1 MKHLHPIPTPLALAA
16 AALLSCGLAAPAAAQ
31 SNDELLRELR
41 ALKDRVNQLEQQLQ
55 AGKTASPATAAPAG
69 QWGMTPEQSQELSR
83 VATKAEALEDS
94 RDESGFKGLKV
105 SGYMDPTFI
114 IDRNQNRAGFQ
125 FLSGV
130 GDDGYGYANSTFGA
144 VALDFTKETDSGT
157 RWRLTLVPDRGTQ
170 AIMSGAN
177 RLVHEASVSV
187 PIDGDDTTRLL
198 AGHVPDWSGYE
209 YAQPTL
215 NKLITHNLLFDFTL
229 PTAYT
234 GAGLELSRGNWVL
247 KGMLAN
253 MNSAIKASGERA
265 PVFAWRADHEINEFS
280 GYGMAGLHGKAANFS
295 ENLDDGTG
303 TGTAAALPNS
313 RVDLIEID
321 GWYTRGDLTL
331 NGQISWGRQS
341 RAAIGTATGAM
352 VFDAADLRDAEWKG
366 VSALVAYK
374 LSPRLEGVVR
384 GDALFNKK
392 NGGGLLGYTSS
403 DEVNGIGPELIGRDA
418 NGDLIIGSDPQ
429 AGVNRYALSFGLNY
443 AVDPSVMFKT
453 EVRFDS
459 ASKTVF
465 ENVKS
470 NTFVKTNRLFATSLV
485 VSF

>member
-1 MKHLHPIPTPLALAA
+1 MHDHTRSTPALSALAGAALLALAM
-16 AALLSCGLAAPAAAQ
+16 PAAAQ
-31 SNDELLRELR
+31 SNEELLRELR

-55 AGKTASPATAAPAG
+55 APRPSAGAAPG
-69 QWGMTPEQSQELSR
+69 QWGMTPEQAQELSR

-94 RDESGFKGLKV
+94 RDASGFKGLKV
-105 SGYMDPTFI
+105 AGYMDPTFI
-114 IDRNQNRAGFQ
+114 VDRNQNRAGFQ

-144 VALDFTKETDSGT
+144 VALDFTKETEGGT

-177 RLVHEASVSV
+177 RLVQEASVSV
-187 PIDGDDTTRLL
+187 PLDGDDTTRLL

-229 PTAYT
+229 PNAYT
-234 GAGLELSRGNWVL
+234 GAGLELSRGKWVL

-253 MNSAIKASGERA
+253 LNSAIKASGERA
-265 PVFAWRADHEINEFS
+265 PVFAWRADHELNEFS
-280 GYGMAGLHGKAANFS
+280 GYGIAGLHGKAPNFS

-303 TGTAAALPNS
+303 AAAALPNS
-313 RVDLIEID
+313 RVDLLEVD

-352 VFDAADLRDAEWKG
+352 VFDAADLRDAEWSG
-366 VSALVAYK
+366 LSALVAYK
-374 LSPRLEGVVR
+374 LTPRLEGIVR
-384 GDALFNKK
+384 GDAVFNKK
-392 NGGGLLGYTSS
+392 NGGGLLGYTSN
-403 DEVNGIGPELIGRDA
+403 DAINGIGYT
-418 NGDLIIGSDPQ
+418 SDPKVG
-429 AGVNRYALSFGLNY
+429 ANRYALSVGLNML
-443 AVDPSVMFKT
+443 VDENTTVKT
-453 EVRFDS
+453 EYRLDR
-459 ASKTVF
+459 ASQAVF
-465 ENVKS
+465 QDVKS
-470 NTFVKTNRLFATSLV
+470 GTFKRSNNLLGASV
-485 VSF
+485 VVAF

>member
-1 MKHLHPIPTPLALAA
+1 MTHSHPIRSAKTATALAC
-16 AALLSCGLAAPAAAQ
+16 AALATTFALGLAAPASAQ
-31 SNDELLRELR
+31 SNEDLLRELR
-41 ALKDRVNQLEQQLQ
+41 ALRDRVNQLEQQVQ
-55 AGKTASPATAAPAG
+55 AARQTPPAGTPATPPAG
-69 QWGMTPEQSQELSR
+69 QWGMTPEQAQELSR

-114 IDRNQNRAGFQ
+114 VDRNQNRAGFQ

-144 VALDFTKETDSGT
+144 VALDFTKETESGT

-187 PIDGDDTTRLL
+187 PLNGDDTTRLL

-234 GAGLELSRGNWVL
+234 GAGLELSRGNWVV

-265 PVFAWRADHEINEFS
+265 PVFAWRADHELNEFS
-280 GYGMAGLHGKAANFS
+280 GYGIAGLHGKAANFS

-303 TGTAAALPNS
+303 SPAALPNS
-313 RVDLIEID
+313 RVDLLEID
-321 GWYTRGDLTL
+321 GWYIRGDLTL

-352 VFDAADLRDAEWKG
+352 VLDAADLRDAQWKG

-374 LSPRLEGVVR
+374 LTPRLEGVVR
-384 GDALFNKK
+384 GDAVFNKK
-392 NGGGLLGYTSS
+392 NGGGLLGYTSNDS
-403 DEVNGIGPELIGRDA
+403 VNGIGYTT
-418 NGDLIIGSDPQ
+418 DPNVG
-429 AGVNRYALSFGLNY
+429 ANRYALSVGLNML
-443 AVDPSVMFKT
+443 VDENTTVKT
-453 EVRFDS
+453 EYRIDR
-459 ASKTVF
+459 ASQDVF
-465 ENVKS
+465 EDVRSGTLRRN
-470 NTFVKTNRLFATSLV
+470 NNLFGASV
-485 VSF
+485 VVAF

>member
-1 MKHLHPIPTPLALAA
+1 MTTSQDIRALRRRTPVALATLA
-16 AALLSCGLAAPAAAQ
+16 AGTLFALGAAAPAAAQ
-31 SNDELLRELR
+31 SNEELLRELR

-55 AGKTASPATAAPAG
+55 GGKPAAAG

-144 VALDFTKETDSGT
+144 VALDFTKETESGT

-234 GAGLELSRGNWVL
+234 GAGMELSRGNWVL

-265 PVFAWRADHEINEFS
+265 PVFAWRADHELNEFS
-280 GYGMAGLHGKAANFS
+280 GYGIAGLHGKAANFS

-303 TGTAAALPNS
+303 TAVALPNS
-313 RVDLIEID
+313 RVDLLEVD

-352 VFDAADLRDAEWKG
+352 VLDPAELRDAEWKG
-366 VSALVAYK
+366 ISALVAYK
-374 LSPRLEGVVR
+374 LTPRLEGIVR
-384 GDALFNKK
+384 GDAVFNKK
-392 NGGGLLGYTSS
+392 NGGGLLGYTAN
-403 DEVNGIGPELIGRDA
+403 DDVNGIGYTT
-418 NGDLIIGSDPQ
+418 DPNVG
-429 AGVNRYALSFGLNY
+429 ANRYALSVGLNM
-443 AVDPSVMFKT
+443 VLDENTTVKT
-453 EVRFDS
+453 EYRLDR
-459 ASKTVF
+459 ASQAVF
-465 ENVKS
+465 RD
-470 NTFVKTNRLFATSLV
+470 VKTGAFKRNNSLFGASMV
-485 VSF
+485 VAF